1 MNGPGDVLRRQYTD
15 HARDLPPVA
24 EALDIPFPAA
34 ALGASGGFLRRIFPK
49 RRHQFVGVAECDPI
63 GNERLIHTLGLHVP
77 SCRTAQEHR

>member
-1 MNGPGDVLRRQYTD
+1 
-15 HARDLPPVA
+15 
-24 EALDIPFPAA
+24 
-34 ALGASGGFLRRIFPK
+34 LRRIFPK